1 VRLRLRGL
9 AGCLADYRDCPGS
22 PGMSTPP
29 SPFGAA
35 DRTFIR
41 VYLLQFAC
49 DLAASAVSKTRL
61 WLSIRLW
68 PAFCCLQNR
77 LSELGEN
84 FAIEIRE
91 W

>member
-1 VRLRLRGL
+1 MSNCCLLGI
-9 AGCLADYRDCPGS
+9 LADHRDCPGS

-35 DRTFIR
+35 DRTLIR
-41 VYLLQFAC
+41 VNP
-49 DLAASAVSKTRL
+49 

-68 PAFCCLQNR
+68 PAFFRLQNR
-77 LSELGEN
+77 LNELDEDM
-84 FAIEIRE
+84 AIEIRE